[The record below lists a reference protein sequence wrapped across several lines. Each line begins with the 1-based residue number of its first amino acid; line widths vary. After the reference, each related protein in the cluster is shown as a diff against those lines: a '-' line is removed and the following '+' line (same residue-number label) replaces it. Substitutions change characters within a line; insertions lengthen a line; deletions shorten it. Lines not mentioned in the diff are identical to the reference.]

1 MATEAAFTAGLWE
14 CQVGHSDW
22 GMPCAHIIVRKGET
36 GNDCDTWIAE
46 VPSVT
51 PYCMGASSKDKRRAA
66 TQLANARL
74 MAASPDMFEVV
85 RQFVAHYP
93 VGINPNLDE
102 AYWPLCQV
110 ARAAIS
116 RATEGAV

>member
-74 MAASPDMFEVV
+74 MAASPEMFTALSALLEQVM
-85 RQFVAHYP
+85 AD
-93 VGINPNLDE
+93 GLDNKE